1 MEVSGRTIIITG
13 GASGIGA
20 ALARQMAA
28 AGAKVVVADL
38 NGDAAR
44 ALADGIGGLGLACD
58 VTRESDIQAA
68 VRAAEDRFGPVDIF
82 VSNAGFGVG
91 EPDHAASAA
100 DEVWT
105 RNWQLHVMAH
115 VHAAR
120 AVLPAMIARG
130 EGYLVNMASA
140 AGLLNQIGDAAYS
153 ATKHAAVSF
162 AESLFITH
170 RDQGI
175 RVSVICPQY
184 VATPLIG
191 LSEADVQEGGSLIT
205 PDQVA
210 SAVMAGIAAEQ
221 FLILPH
227 PQVAQYTRLRAAEP
241 EKWLAGMRALR
252 AKALRDLGGIDM
264 KNLHKLI

>member
-1 MEVSGRTIIITG
+1 MQVQGRTAIITG

-20 ALARQMAA
+20 ALARKMAQ
-28 AGAKVVVADL
+28 AGAHVVIADR
-38 NGDAAR
+38 NAEAAQG
-44 ALADGIGGLGLACD
+44 LAAGIGGLGVACD
-58 VTRESDIQAA
+58 VTREGDIQAA

-91 EPDHAASAA
+91 EPDHAASAG
-100 DEVWT
+100 DDVWML
-105 RNWQLHVMAH
+105 NWQVHVMSH
-115 VHAAR
+115 VYAAR

-162 AESLFITH
+162 AESLAITH
-170 RDQGI
+170 GDQGI

-191 LSEADVQEGGSLIT
+191 LTDADAESSKNLLT

-210 SAVMAGIAAEQ
+210 DAVMDGIAAER

-227 PQVAQYTRLRAAEP
+227 PQVAQFTQLRAADP
-241 EKWLAGMRALR
+241 ERWLAGMRGLR
-252 AKALRDLGGIDM
+252 AKAMRDLGGIDL
-264 KNLHKLI
+264 KSLHKLI